1 MIFEQLDATF
11 MLATL
16 LKSISILLATVAVVV
31 IFFYICQNFKD
42 D

>member
-1 MIFEQLDATF
+1 MIFEQLDTTF

-16 LKSISILLATVAVVV
+16 LKSIAVLSATAVVAV